1 MNCEKLIYAELNEA
15 ELLLKGHKAERESRG
30 EITRG
35 ELRGIIIELEE
46 PKHSPQQED
55 DGTPCGE
62 AAARQVEGQWLVR
75 QAFRSGGPAL
85 QGALE
90 RGLRDRRSDIEDGPA
105 ESLEK
110 RSPSSGGQATLRHR
124 PLAAPDSA
132 VYPES

>member
-62 AAARQVEGQWLVR
+62 AAARQVEGQWLCDKHFDL
-75 QAFRSGGPAL
+75 A
-85 QGALE
+85 
-90 RGLRDRRSDIEDGPA
+90 DRRSKEHWNEGFEIEEA
-105 ESLEK
+105 I
-110 RSPSSGGQATLRHR
+110 
-124 PLAAPDSA
+124 
-132 VYPES
+132 